1 MEPWTSIRAMAGKSF
16 SEKTISKFVQ
26 LLLAEHK
33 QALVFRRNL
42 NTLCC
47 VSDAAKQHRDK
58 QRLQQCRDIADML
71 VQQVNKP
78 PPLVQLHTTLNSCE
92 FLLDVFA
99 NNRHGELG
107 LSAKAIEDTVKQV
120 IRQLFGPK

>member
-1 MEPWTSIRAMAGKSF
+1 MAGKSF
-16 SEKTISKFVQ
+16 SEKTISKLVQ

-42 NTLCC
+42 KTLCC
-47 VSDAAKQHRDK
+47 VSDAAQQHRDK

-71 VQQVNKP
+71 VQQGNKP

-92 FLLDVFA
+92 FLLDVLA

-120 IRQLFGPK
+120 IGQLFRPK